1 MAFEVSLEPN
11 EQLIFQDGFKADKY
25 TEPFAFA
32 VTDRAIFITRVKHF
46 RKDPWYFEKVPLSKV
61 NKVILRRERSLP
73 IWILSGLC
81 FVFGWI
87 FLIKMMLP
95 ALRGD
100 AGYVS
105 GVPLAMIV
113 CGIVIPFIARGRNAL
128 IVELEKGKY
137 KWKPRLVVDKE
148 SRNQVRQF
156 QENILNACRSAG
168 IKVERVNTK

>member
-11 EQLIFQDGFKADKY
+11 EQLIFQDGFEADKY

-32 VTDRAIFITRVKHF
+32 VTNHAIFIPRVKHF

-61 NKVILRRERSLP
+61 NKVTLKRERSLP
-73 IWILSGLC
+73 MWVLSGLC
-81 FVFGWI
+81 FIFGLI

-95 ALRGD
+95 ALRGEE
-100 AGYVS
+100 GYVS

-113 CGIVIPFIARGRNAL
+113 CGIVMPFIARGRNAL
-128 IVELEKGKY
+128 IVELEKGRY

-148 SRNQVRQF
+148 SRNQIRQL
-156 QENILNACRSAG
+156 QENILNACQSVG
-168 IKVERVNTK
+168 IKVEGANAK